1 MKKTIAVCLAAALL
15 CGLFGASC
23 AKPDMPPASSDS
35 AGSYQPPDSSAGT
48 EPEVSEMP
56 TESGVTVSGGE
67 FQPVTPGKTT
77 GRTVDTKKTSD
88 TTRAQNTQANKTT
101 TAGKTPT
108 TTAKPQEDAM
118 TTAIQ
123 AFLNVK
129 PSITPMPAYNPDSDP
144 KSKANEWANIEAITF
159 DGAAINNRKTKVFA
173 YIGFP
178 EGASASKKVP
188 AIVLVHGGGGHA
200 YAEWVKLW
208 TDRGYAAIAMDTTG
222 FFPSETGK
230 GVAGRESDNAAW
242 WHFGLYGD
250 FAQTGYVNAPNNDEM
265 KYPTKPLDQ
274 QWMYHAIV
282 DTMLARNILAAD
294 SRVDTAKIGI
304 TGISWGGVIT
314 SLAIGYDANY
324 AFAIPVYG
332 SGYLDEAHSWMGPI
346 FSNAGVKKNW
356 SAAERFDRIKMP
368 VLWLGWT
375 NDTAFSINSNSKS
388 YDDTKAAG
396 AILSM
401 KMHWGHSHGQGWQP
415 EEAFH
420 FADSIV
426 KDGPTMTVCVTEPR
440 GRDISFTI
448 KPASDATEVSAQI
461 FYITDKLSY
470 TSKTPGSWPTIDQTW
485 KTAKCTVEGNTV
497 KGTLPSL
504 ANSYYVELTTTTPDG
519 KYITTTRF
527 VEGIR

>member
-1 MKKTIAVCLAAALL
+1 
-15 CGLFGASC
+15 
-23 AKPDMPPASSDS
+23 
-35 AGSYQPPDSSAGT
+35 
-48 EPEVSEMP
+48 MP
-56 TESGVTVSGGE
+56 TESGSPASSEAALPTGENPGKPTDKPMNTTTVSIGTRT
-67 FQPVTPGKTT
+67 QSTQQDKVTTT
-77 GRTVDTKKTSD
+77 GKL
-88 TTRAQNTQANKTT
+88 
-101 TAGKTPT
+101 PT
-108 TTAKPQEDAM
+108 TTAKPKEDAM

-123 AFLNVK
+123 AFLKV
-129 PSITPMPAYNPDSDP
+129 TPRIADMPAYNPDSDP
-144 KSKANEWANIEAITF
+144 KSGANEWSNIKAIAF
-159 DGAAINNRKTKVFA
+159 DGATISRRKTKVFA

-230 GVAGRESDNAAW
+230 GVAGRETDNAAW

-250 FAQTGYVNAPNNDEM
+250 FAETGYVNAPNNDEM
-265 KYPTKPLDQ
+265 KYSSKPLDQ
-274 QWMYHAIV
+274 QWMYHAIA

-294 SRVDTAKIGI
+294 SRVDASKIGI

-314 SLAIGYDANY
+314 SLAIGYDSSY

-332 SGYLDEAHSWMGPI
+332 SGHLDEALSWMGPI
-346 FSNAGVKKNW
+346 FSKADTKKNW
-356 SAAERFDRIKMP
+356 SAAERFDRIHMP
-368 VLWLGWT
+368 VLWLGWS
-375 NDTAFSINSNSKS
+375 NDMAFSINSNSRS

-401 KMHWGHSHGQGWQP
+401 KTHWGHSHGQGWQP
-415 EEAFH
+415 KEAFH

-426 KDGPTMTVCVTEPR
+426 KGGPTMTTCVTEPR
-440 GRDISFTI
+440 GRNFSFTI
-448 KPASDATEVSAQI
+448 KPASDATKVTAQI
-461 FYITDKLSY
+461 LYITDELSY

-485 KTAKCTVEGNTV
+485 KAKECTVEGNTV

-504 ANSYYVELTTTTPDG
+504 AHSYYVELTTTTPDG
-519 KYITTTRF
+519 KYVTTTRF
-527 VEGIR
+527 VEKAR